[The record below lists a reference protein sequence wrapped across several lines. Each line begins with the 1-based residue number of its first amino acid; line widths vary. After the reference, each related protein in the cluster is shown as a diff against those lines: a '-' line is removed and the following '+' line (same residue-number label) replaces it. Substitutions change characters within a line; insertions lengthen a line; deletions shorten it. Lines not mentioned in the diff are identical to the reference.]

1 MTTKRLLAVAALMG
15 STLTFAQTNALNAT
29 DQAFVMKAG
38 MSNTFEIEAAKLA
51 RSLGQTPQVKAYA
64 ERMIADH
71 TRLGAQVSAVTTKAQ
86 PPLTPPMTVNGKQQ
100 AMLSVLRTA
109 GSMFDMKYKEFMIA
123 SHAETL
129 ALFEKY
135 SANTGT
141 NMMLR
146 QVVKGAIP
154 TVRMHLDMARMLPG
168 MAGM

>member
-1 MTTKRLLAVAALMG
+1 MTTTRTLVLAALMATG
-15 STLTFAQTNALNAT
+15 MAAAQSNVLNAT

-51 RSLGQTPQVKAYA
+51 RQLGQTQAVKMYA
-64 ERMIADH
+64 EHMIADH
-71 TRLGAQVSAVTTKAQ
+71 TKLGAKVAAVTTKAQ
-86 PPLTPPMTVNGKQQ
+86 PPMTPPMTVNGKQQ
-100 AMLSVLRTA
+100 AMLNVLRTA

-135 SANTGT
+135 SSTPGT

-146 QVVKGAIP
+146 QIVKGAIP
-154 TVRMHLDMARMLPG
+154 TVKMHLDMAKKLPG
-168 MAGM
+168 M